1 MTVGGSRL
9 RVSCSMC
16 WLWVSVSVSMLRL
29 MFWCWVSVGIALS
42 LACLIILPSSTA
54 AVLLS
59 WGLGDSS
66 SFLRRFWRCVSHS
79 VISAIMSCLYSGLS
93 LMRACM
99 WGLVMP
105 ISSAMSFQVLPC
117 MSPSVIWVALICV
130 FSSCVWLIIIYDV
143 FLHI

>member
-1 MTVGGSRL
+1 
-9 RVSCSMC
+9 
-16 WLWVSVSVSMLRL
+16 MLRL
-29 MFWCWVSVGIALS
+29 MFWCCSSVGYALS

-59 WGLGDSS
+59 WGDGDSS
-66 SFLRRFWRCVSHS
+66 SFLRSCWRWVSHS

-99 WGLVMP
+99 WGRVMLS
-105 ISSAMSFQVLPC
+105 SSASWVHVLPC
-117 MSPSVIWVALICV
+117 MSPSVMWVALICV